1 MDKVFGKRQQAKKS
15 EDVKKSAAKVLDP
28 KRDTATRSRHLRI
41 FLDNADQPYEVSLF
55 FENHYSHIFY
65 IVYDAFVAGKVNHL
79 LKSTKITTA
88 LTINVLFFYL
98 MEFVLYI
105 EEFKMLKLYF
115 TAEQNL
121 RQKGSHKAQR
131 EELESV
137 LYLLEKVLVYLPEH
151 LGRKWQFHAMGRL
164 MSKLLHP
171 GNSWKLIKREAMRL
185 FLLWYQVNEIVH

>member
-65 IVYDAFVAGKVNHL
+65 IVYDAFVAGKGNHL

-88 LTINVLFFYL
+88 LLQSMFYLFIYL
-98 MEFVLYI
+98 MEFVIYI
-105 EEFKMLKLYF
+105 EEFKMLKLY
-115 TAEQNL
+115 L
-121 RQKGSHKAQR
+121 
-131 EELESV
+131 
-137 LYLLEKVLVYLPEH
+137 
-151 LGRKWQFHAMGRL
+151 FH
-164 MSKLLHP
+164 S
-171 GNSWKLIKREAMRL
+171 
-185 FLLWYQVNEIVH
+185 